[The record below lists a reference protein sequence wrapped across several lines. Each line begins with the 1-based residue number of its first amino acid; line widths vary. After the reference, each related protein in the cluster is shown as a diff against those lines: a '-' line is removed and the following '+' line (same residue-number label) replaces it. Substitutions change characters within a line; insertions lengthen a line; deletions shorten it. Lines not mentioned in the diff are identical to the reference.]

1 MYAWIDLLAS
11 ESLKKLYME
20 TLILILVLHH
30 FRSNILN
37 DHDSGRNYD
46 AIFQRSPPN
55 TITTADN
62 HSYRSDC
69 TGQHILT
76 ACGTCRCCCYHHCT
90 QCCRCHSTNFP
101 RFFVSVF
108 VFFFFFA
115 DRLFPENTRGR
126 AQHTRSIRGL
136 RMDVVIPFQDQYL
149 HFT

>member
-46 AIFQRSPPN
+46 TIFRRSPPN

-76 ACGTCRCCCYHHCT
+76 ACGTCWCCCYHHCT

-101 RFFVSVF
+101 RFLFLFLCFSSSSQIVYLPRISAV
-108 VFFFFFA
+108 A
-115 DRLFPENTRGR
+115 PSIQDRFEVCEW
-126 AQHTRSIRGL
+126 
-136 RMDVVIPFQDQYL
+136 MW
-149 HFT
+149 